1 MIEKAF
7 NNKELGIEF
16 KSYIDEECCVWF
28 KAKQVAQILGYRDT
42 DQAIRKHISE
52 NHKRKFNLS
61 QPVDSTDQVQGRWI
75 IFVDE
80 AGFYE
85 LVFRSRLPAAKI
97 FREWVFTTV
106 LPSIRKYGYF
116 NMFKSKRKKRVIIDG
131 VKFYKHDVFVNY
143 AASKDGVVMNLKNKK
158 IMTMS
163 KNNSGYLSFSI
174 YNKNFK
180 KTKSYFQHRF
190 VYEVFN
196 GKIPP
201 HLEIDHINGDKTDNQ
216 KINLQL
222 LTHQQNI
229 EKSSGKPII
238 SISIETG
245 EKKRF
250 DSIKKA
256 SIELDINKATI
267 SNTCCKRK
275 SFKTAKSKKDRCKYT
290 FKFLDWFQYYLN
302 IEPGFLELVFRS
314 KLETAKIF
322 S

>member
-1 MIEKAF
+1 MSNLIEKKF
-7 NNKELGIEF
+7 KNEELGIEF
-16 KSYIDEECCVWF
+16 ESYIDEECNVWF
-28 KAKQVAQILGYRDT
+28 KAKEVAQILEYKNT
-42 DQAIRKHISE
+42 EKAIKRHVSE
-52 NHKRKFNLS
+52 NHKRTFL
-61 QPVDSTDQVQGRWI
+61 
-75 IFVDE
+75 FVDQHE
-80 AGFYE
+80 THGQQIDTRGKYCIFIDEPGFYE
-85 LVFRSRLPAAKI
+85 LVFKSRLPAAKI
-97 FREWVFTTV
+97 FREWVFTKV

-116 NMFKSKRKKRVIIDG
+116 NMFKSKRKKRVLIDG
-131 VKFYKHDVFVNY
+131 VKFYKHDVFTDY
-143 AASKDGVVMNLKNKK
+143 AASKDGVVINLKNKK

-174 YNKNFK
+174 YNKNLK

-245 EKKRF
+245 EKRRF

-256 SIELDINKATI
+256 SIELDINKDTI
-267 SNTCCKRK
+267 SNICCKRK

-290 FKFLDWFQYYLN
+290 FKFID
-302 IEPGFLELVFRS
+302 
-314 KLETAKIF
+314 
-322 S
+322 

>member
-1 MIEKAF
+1 MENILEKSF
-7 NNKELGIEF
+7 TNSQLGI
-16 KSYIDEECCVWF
+16 KLNSYIDEECNVFF
-28 KAKQVAQILGYRDT
+28 KAKEVAQILGYKNTED
-42 DQAIRKHISE
+42 AIKRHVSE
-52 NHKRKFNLS
+52 NNKIKK
-61 QPVDSTDQVQGRWI
+61 VQHRETRGCTFTFYI
-75 IFVDE
+75 NE
-80 AGFYE
+80 PGFYE
-85 LVFRSRLPAAKI
+85 LVFKSRLPAAKI
-97 FREWVFTTV
+97 FREWVFNKV
-106 LPSIRKYGYF
+106 LPSIRKHGYY

-131 VKFYKHDVFVNY
+131 VKFYKHDVFDNY
-143 AASKDGVVMNLKNKK
+143 AASKDGVVINLKNKK
-158 IMTMS
+158 IMKMS
-163 KNNSGYLSFSI
+163 KNNSGYLSFGI
-174 YNKNFK
+174 YNKNLK

-201 HLEIDHINGDKTDNQ
+201 HLEIDHINGNKTDNQ

-245 EKKRF
+245 EKRRF

-267 SNTCCKRK
+267 SNICCKRK

-290 FKFLDWFQYYLN
+290 FKFID
-302 IEPGFLELVFRS
+302 
-314 KLETAKIF
+314 
-322 S
+322 